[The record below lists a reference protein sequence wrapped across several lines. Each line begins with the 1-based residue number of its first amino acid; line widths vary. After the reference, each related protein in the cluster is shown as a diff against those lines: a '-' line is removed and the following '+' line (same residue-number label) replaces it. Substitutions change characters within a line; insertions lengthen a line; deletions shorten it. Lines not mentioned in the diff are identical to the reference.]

1 MRAGALCALC
11 FAGVLALGFVGIPT
25 PAHSG
30 PKEDLRALR
39 EKVERL
45 TRELAAAESSKSDA
59 TDALRESERAISQ
72 SSRRLH
78 ELQAE
83 QEQVRA
89 RIAELE
95 AEQARLGITARE
107 QQQRLA
113 RTLRN
118 AYLYG
123 STDTV
128 ALLLAPG
135 DPNQTARRLRYLG
148 YVYRDRAAAI
158 GRLRQDRTQIEALA
172 AESRRQ
178 SEALAALE
186 GEQTGAQQALL
197 RQRGERAAALARMSA
212 QIDRQ
217 RREMDALKRDEERLG
232 KLVQKLAKQLAARPS
247 KKKPARP
254 AGNAGRE
261 KPGALAALPR
271 QDAPVAS
278 PLSGELAARFGSP
291 RSGTGLRWNGWFI
304 AAARGSPVKAPAS
317 GRVVFADWLRGFG
330 NLLILDHGEGLMSL
344 YGNNE
349 ALLKSVGEDVR
360 RGEHIAAVGNSGGNA
375 DSGLY
380 FEVRFQ
386 GKPVD
391 PAHWIGAR

>member
-1 MRAGALCALC
+1 VWAGALGALC
-11 FAGVLALGFVGIPT
+11 FVVALALGILSIST

-45 TRELAAAESSKSDA
+45 TRDLAASESSKSDA
-59 TDALRESERAISQ
+59 TDALRESELAISQ

-83 QEQVRA
+83 QAQIRV

-95 AEQARLGITARE
+95 TEQARLDSKVRM
-107 QQQRLA
+107 QQQTLA

-123 STDTV
+123 STNTV

-135 DPNQTARRLRYLG
+135 DPNQTARRLHYLG
-148 YVYRDRAAAI
+148 YVYRDRAEAI
-158 GRLRQDRTQIEALA
+158 ERLRQDHTQIEALA

-178 SEALAALE
+178 SDTLAALE
-186 GEQTGAQQALL
+186 SEQAGAQQALL
-197 RQRGERAAALARMSA
+197 RQRGERAAALARVSA
-212 QIDRQ
+212 QIERQ
-217 RREMDALKRDEERLG
+217 RREMDALKRSEERLG
-232 KLVQKLAKQLAARPS
+232 KLLQKLAKQLAARPP
-247 KKKPARP
+247 KKKPAP
-254 AGNAGRE
+254 AAGSTARD
-261 KPGALAALPR
+261 KPGVQAALPR

-278 PLSGELAARFGSP
+278 PVRGELAARFGSP

-304 AAARGSPVKAPAS
+304 AAARGSPVKAPAP

-330 NLLILDHGEGLMSL
+330 NLLILDHGDGLMSL

-349 ALLKSVGEDVR
+349 ALLKAVGEDVR
-360 RGEHIAAVGNSGGNA
+360 RGEQIAAVGNSGGNT

-391 PAHWIGAR
+391 PARWIGAR